1 MVYNKYRIMKHDY
14 NNYVLVHS
22 WLRRF
27 EKNGRCEHC
36 SSTDKK
42 RYEWALIKGCA
53 YEKRRENFI
62 ELCVSCHRQYD
73 GLMEALAVRKLTP
86 VVAISDNNRIKFES
100 IKEATQLLD
109 VLPSS
114 VSNCLKGRSKTAK
127 GYRWEY
133 A

>member
-1 MVYNKYRIMKHDY
+1 
-14 NNYVLVHS
+14 
-22 WLRRF
+22 
-27 EKNGRCEHC
+27 
-36 SSTDKK
+36 
-42 RYEWALIKGCA
+42 
-53 YEKRRENFI
+53 
-62 ELCVSCHRQYD
+62 
-73 GLMEALAVRKLTP
+73 MEALAVRKLTP